1 MRFTNS
7 WVLSIC
13 STLII
18 SIIFSFLAPNGSMG
32 RFYKII
38 ITVFIFASFIIPVV
52 DFDFAELKTVFDFEV
67 EYSQTLESAASSE
80 IKVLINDVLKKQGI
94 NDAKIEVFVSE
105 ERDEIYIHNITISII
120 DCKNTEGIK
129 QMLLDNLGLVC
140 EVVSSE

>member
-1 MRFTNS
+1 
-7 WVLSIC
+7 VLSIC

-52 DFDFAELKTVFDFEV
+52 DFDFAELKTDFDFEV
-67 EYSQTLESAASSE
+67 EYNQTLESAASNE
-80 IKVLINDVLKKQGI
+80 IKVLINDVLKKQGV
-94 NDAKIEVFVSE
+94 NDAEIEVFVSE
-105 ERDEIYIHNITISII
+105 DMDEIYIQNITISII
-120 DCKNTEGIK
+120 DCENTEEIK
-129 QMLLDNLGLVC
+129 QMLLDDLGLVC

>member
-1 MRFTNS
+1 MRFINS

-52 DFDFAELKTVFDFEV
+52 DFDFAELKTDFDFEV
-67 EYSQTLESAASSE
+67 EYNQTLESAASNE
-80 IKVLINDVLKKQGI
+80 IKVLINDVLKKQGV
-94 NDAKIEVFVSE
+94 NDAEIEVFVSE
-105 ERDEIYIHNITISII
+105 DMDEIYIQNITISII
-120 DCKNTEGIK
+120 DCENTEEIK
-129 QMLLDNLGLVC
+129 QMLLDDLGLVC